1 MNRHNQRALAAVLV
15 MIFIVVPAF
24 AAGEGGDG
32 NIFTGDLGNMIW
44 TLVVFGLVVLVLGKF
59 AWGPI
64 LDGLQQRENFIHDS
78 LEKAR
83 EDRDSAE
90 QRLKEYEAKLNSAR
104 AEATHIVE
112 EGRRDAEVLRGRI
125 EQEAREEAD
134 KALQR
139 AKREID
145 IARETAV
152 KELYV
157 LSGNMATTLA
167 GQIVGRELKAEDHKR
182 LISDSIK
189 GLTGSE
195 PN

>member
-1 MNRHNQRALAAVLV
+1 MNQTTQRSLATALALLFLAL
-15 MIFIVVPAF
+15 PAF
-24 AAGEGGDG
+24 GAGEGGDG

-44 TLVVFGLVVLVLGKF
+44 TLVVFGLVVFVLGKF

-64 LDGLQQRENFIHDS
+64 LDGLQKREDFIHDS

-83 EDRDSAE
+83 QDRDAAE
-90 QRLKEYEAKLNSAR
+90 ARLKEYEARLNDAR
-104 AEATHIVE
+104 AEATSIVE

-134 KALQR
+134 KALAR

-157 LSGNMATTLA
+157 LSGNLATDLA
-167 GQIVGRELKAEDHKR
+167 GRIVGRELKAEDHER
-182 LISDSIK
+182 LIGDAISD
-189 GLTGSE
+189 LTESE
-195 PN
+195 AN